1 MNTILLSLLQGA
13 GPVALAVVSFALAF
27 TWPSLVEP
35 LGRLANERARLTA
48 FLSLGVALLL
58 AGGVVYVVPG
68 LLLTDDLG
76 AIVALP
82 VVATW
87 AIVSAALVVRA
98 TLQSGVARVVS
109 ATFAII
115 AVFGTAAGILIT
127 LSGHHAIAA
136 TILPTGAFV
145 LVVSAIAALIG
156 WARIEPVV
164 DRASA

>member
-13 GPVALAVVSFALAF
+13 GPVAFAVVSFALAF
-27 TWPSLVEP
+27 TWPSLAAP
-35 LGRLANERARLTA
+35 IGQLGSERARLTA
-48 FLSLGVALLL
+48 YLSLGAGLLL
-58 AGGVVYVVPG
+58 AGAVVYVVPG
-68 LLLTDDLG
+68 LILTDDFG

-98 TLQSGVARVVS
+98 TLQTGVERVVS
-109 ATFAII
+109 ASFAVV
-115 AVFGTAAGILIT
+115 AVFGTAAGILVA

-156 WARIEPVV
+156 WARVEPTV

>member
-13 GPVALAVVSFALAF
+13 GPVAFAVVSFALAF
-27 TWPSLVEP
+27 TWPRLIESV
-35 LGRLANERARLTA
+35 GRLGSERARLTA
-48 FLSLGVALLL
+48 YLSLGLVLLL
-58 AGGVVYVVPG
+58 AGAVVYVVPG
-68 LLLTDDLG
+68 VLLADELG

-98 TLQSGVARVVS
+98 TLQTGVERVVS
-109 ATFAII
+109 ASFAIV
-115 AVFGTAAGILIT
+115 AVCGAAAGILIT

-156 WARIEPVV
+156 WARVEPAI
-164 DRASA
+164 DGASA